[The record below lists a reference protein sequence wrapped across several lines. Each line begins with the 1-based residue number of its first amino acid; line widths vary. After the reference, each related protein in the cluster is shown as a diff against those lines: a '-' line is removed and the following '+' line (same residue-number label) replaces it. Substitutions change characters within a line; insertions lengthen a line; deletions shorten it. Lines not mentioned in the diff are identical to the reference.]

1 VRKLDN
7 QLQTMKIQ
15 IDNEVV
21 SSRNTLQTSIAAM
34 DYQRKNME
42 LAQEVY
48 RQSKKKYEVGTG
60 SSIELNT
67 AQKDLQQAQTNYIS
81 ALYDAIIAKVDF
93 LNATGK
99 L

>member
-1 VRKLDN
+1 
-7 QLQTMKIQ
+7 MKIS

-21 SSRNTLQTSIAAM
+21 TSRNTLRTSIAAM
-34 DYQRKNME
+34 DYQQKNME
-42 LAQEVY
+42 LAEEVY
-48 RQSKKKYEVGTG
+48 RQTKKKYEVGTG
-60 SSIELNT
+60 SSTDLTT
-67 AQKDLQQAQTNYIS
+67 AQKDLQQAQTNYIN